1 MVLLS
6 CSFICKRVISLA
18 TTALVATASLVL
30 ADGPS
35 SADRIPATMPIHYI
49 ADWQD
54 GSDEAPFLA
63 ENRAAMTRM
72 MADVAV
78 KPIGDVDRDF
88 VAMVVPYDQGAI
100 DLARAELKYG
110 HNELLR
116 RLAREI
122 VANREQEIT
131 VMRLAVDDERSS
143 SNDLPAQ
150 PPAESLPQ
158 SSGNGGIATPDGI
171 STSQ

>member
-6 CSFICKRVISLA
+6 RSFIRKRAIWLA
-18 TTALVATASLVL
+18 TTASVAAAALVMAH
-30 ADGPS
+30 GPS
-35 SADRIPATMPIHYI
+35 SADRIRATTPIHYI
-49 ADWQD
+49 ADWQNSS
-54 GSDEAPFLA
+54 GEAPFLA
-63 ENRAAMTRM
+63 ENQSALTKM
-72 MADVAV
+72 MADKAV

-88 VAMVVPYDQGAI
+88 VAIVVPHDQGAI
-100 DLARAELKYG
+100 DMARAELRYG

-122 VANREQEIT
+122 VTNRQQEVT

-143 SNDLPAQ
+143 STGSPAQ
-150 PPAESLPQ
+150 PPAESIPQ
-158 SSGNGGIATPDGI
+158 SSAHDGM

>member
-6 CSFICKRVISLA
+6 RCAIRKRVISLA
-18 TTALVATASLVL
+18 VAVGSLVI

-35 SADRIPATMPIHYI
+35 SADRISATTPIHYV
-49 ADWQD
+49 ADWQH

-63 ENRAAMTRM
+63 ENQSAMTRM
-72 MADVAV
+72 MADMAV

-88 VAMVVPYDQGAI
+88 VAMTVPHDQGAI
-100 DLARAELKYG
+100 DMARAELKYG
-110 HNELLR
+110 HNELFR
-116 RLAREI
+116 RVAKEI
-122 VANREQEIT
+122 VANRQQEIT

-143 SNDLPAQ
+143 TTDSPAQ
-150 PPAESLPQ
+150 PPAESIRR
-158 SSGNGGIATPDGI
+158 SSAHDGMATHYGM